1 MVKIHHTNTISETLM
16 AKGAPFTSSFEE
28 ECTALEL
35 ALQWIKDN
43 CNSSSRPLIV
53 TDSQS
58 MCRALVGFD
67 VSVDHLLSALAEYN
81 VSIGIQWCPVI
92 VAFQE
97 TRTLIKP
104 QMLPAPSE
112 AHADQPPSRV
122 STHSSSAISWSHLVA
137 RIAATYSRC
146 IHTSQRQR
154 SRRSH
159 ANGTR

>member
-1 MVKIHHTNTISETLM
+1 M
-16 AKGAPFTSSFEE
+16 
-28 ECTALEL
+28 EL

-122 STHSSSAISWSHLVA
+122 STHSSSAISWSHPVA
-137 RIAATYSRC
+137 RTAATYSRC
-146 IHTSQRQR
+146 IHTSQRSAEDQVQMGSGRVGPPSLR
-154 SRRSH
+154 SPLGPSVLF
-159 ANGTR
+159 APY